1 MMFDSAA
8 PIRLRQENDIQA
20 LKARLHRHLIETIDE
35 DRADIDAW
43 SPEQLRAYLETQIA
57 RFITDNKIAV
67 NRSETQDLVASM
79 VDELS
84 GLGPIQPLVD
94 DDEVNDILVN
104 GRDRV
109 FVERKG
115 KLELTDIRF
124 NDDRARSAD
133 HPAHHRAAGPADRR
147 IVSDGRC
154 AAARREPRQR
164 GDPAGRARRAG
175 ALDPQVPQGAAARRR
190 PARLR
195 HVRRRDAEAAR
206 RRPCGAL
213 QHHRLRRHRRRQDD
227 ALNVLSQ
234 HIPEGERLVTIEDAA
249 ELSLGHPHV
258 VRLETRP
265 PNLEGTGEV
274 AARDLV
280 KNALRMRPVR
290 IIVGEV
296 RGEEVID
303 MLQAMNTGHEGSMT
317 TIHANSAR
325 DAITRV
331 EMLVGMSGFKGSDA
345 TLRHNIASAIDL
357 VIQVSRLA
365 NGKRKVV
372 SVTELTGVADGVYMT
387 QDLFNWDFD
396 HEEFRSAGV
405 DAEPLRPAAR
415 AGPAADREG
424 RALHWLACSC
434 SRSSPRCSRWRGRRS
449 IR

>member
-1 MMFDSAA
+1 M
-8 PIRLRQENDIQA
+8 QG
-20 LKARLHRHLIETIDE
+20 LKARLHRFLIDAVDE

-43 SPEQLRAYLETQIA
+43 KPEELKSYLEKQIA
-57 RFITDNKIAV
+57 RFIADNKIAV

-79 VDELS
+79 IDELS

-94 DDEVNDILVN
+94 DDDVNDILVN

-109 FVERKG
+109 YVERKG
-115 KLELTDIRF
+115 KLELTDVRF
-124 NDDRARSAD
+124 NDDRHVQRIIQRIIA
-133 HPAHHRAAGPADRR
+133 PLGRR
-147 IVSDGRC
+147 IDESCPMVDARLHDGSRVN
-154 AAARREPRQR
+154 AVIPPVALDGPSLSIRKFRK
-164 GDPAGRARRAG
+164 DPLRAG
-175 ALDPQVPQGAAARRR
+175 DLLAYGTF
-190 PARLR
+190 
-195 HVRRRDAEAAR
+195 
-206 RRPCGAL
+206 
-213 QHHRLRRHRRRQDD
+213 DD
-227 ALNVLSQ
+227 AMLKLLVAAVQARCNIIVSGGTGAGKTTLLNVLSQ

-280 KNALRMRPVR
+280 KNALRMRPSR

-296 RGEEVID
+296 RGDEVID

-331 EMLVGMSGFKGSDA
+331 EMLVGMGGFKGSDA

-365 NGKRKVV
+365 TGKRKVV
-372 SVTELTGVADGVYMT
+372 SVTELTGVADGTYMM
-387 QDLFNWDFD
+387 QDLFTWDFD
-396 HEEFRSAGV
+396 QEKFRSGSVTPSHAG
-405 DAEPLRPAAR
+405 LQ
-415 AGPAADREG
+415 
-424 RALHWLACSC
+424 RALGQRPVALKGGLAI
-434 SRSSPRCSRWRGRRS
+434 G
-449 IR
+449 

>member
-8 PIRLRQENDIQA
+8 PIRIRQENDMQA

-35 DRADIDAW
+35 DRADIDGW
-43 SPEQLRAYLETQIA
+43 SPEQLRAYLDTQIA

-79 VDELS
+79 IDELS

-109 FVERKG
+109 FVERRG

-124 NDDRARSAD
+124 NDDRHVQRIIQRIIAPLGRRIDESCPMVDARLHDGSRVNAVIPPVALD
-133 HPAHHRAAGPADRR
+133 GPALSIRKFRKEPLRAGDLLAYGTFDDAILKLLMAAVAARCNI
-147 IVSDGRC
+147 IVSG
-154 AAARREPRQR
+154 
-164 GDPAGRARRAG
+164 GTGAGKTT
-175 ALDPQVPQGAAARRR
+175 L
-190 PARLR
+190 
-195 HVRRRDAEAAR
+195 
-206 RRPCGAL
+206 
-213 QHHRLRRHRRRQDD
+213 
-227 ALNVLSQ
+227 LNVLSQ

-280 KNALRMRPVR
+280 KNALRMRPSR

-345 TLRHNIASAIDL
+345 TLRHNIASAVDL

-365 NGKRKVV
+365 SGKRKVV

-396 HEEFRSAGV
+396 AEQFRSAGV
-405 DAEPLRPAAR
+405 TPSHSGLQ
-415 AGPAADREG
+415 
-424 RALHWLACSC
+424 RALGQRPGAKGGL
-434 SRSSPRCSRWRGRRS
+434 S
-449 IR
+449 IG

>member
-1 MMFDSAA
+1 MFDSAA
-8 PIRLRQENDIQA
+8 PIRLRQENDMQA

-35 DRADIDAW
+35 DRADIDGW
-43 SPEQLRAYLETQIA
+43 SPEELRTYLETQIA
-57 RFITDNKIAV
+57 RFITENKIAV

-79 VDELS
+79 IDELS

-124 NDDRARSAD
+124 NDDRHVQRIIQRIIAPLGRRIDESCPMVDARLHDGSRVNAVIPPVALD
-133 HPAHHRAAGPADRR
+133 GPALSIRKFRKEPLRAGDLLAYATIDDAMLKLLTAAVQARCNI
-147 IVSDGRC
+147 IVSG
-154 AAARREPRQR
+154 
-164 GDPAGRARRAG
+164 GTGAGKTT
-175 ALDPQVPQGAAARRR
+175 L
-190 PARLR
+190 
-195 HVRRRDAEAAR
+195 
-206 RRPCGAL
+206 
-213 QHHRLRRHRRRQDD
+213 
-227 ALNVLSQ
+227 LNVLSQ

-280 KNALRMRPVR
+280 KNALRMRPSR

-345 TLRHNIASAIDL
+345 TLRHNIASAVDL
-357 VIQVSRLA
+357 VIQVSRLTS
-365 NGKRKVV
+365 GKRKVV

-387 QDLFNWDFD
+387 QDLFSWDFD
-396 HEEFRSAGV
+396 AEQFRSAGV
-405 DAEPLRPAAR
+405 TPNHSGLQRML
-415 AGPAADREG
+415 GQ
-424 RALHWLACSC
+424 
-434 SRSSPRCSRWRGRRS
+434 RRVAPSGIS
-449 IR
+449 IG

>member
-1 MMFDSAA
+1 VNFDHS
-8 PIRLRQENDIQA
+8 PIRLRQENDMQG
-20 LKARLHRHLIETIDE
+20 LKARLHRFLIDAVDE

-43 SPEQLRAYLETQIA
+43 KPEELKSYLEKQIA
-57 RFITDNKIAV
+57 RFIADNKIAV

-79 VDELS
+79 IDELS

-94 DDEVNDILVN
+94 DDDVNDILVN

-109 FVERKG
+109 YVERKG
-115 KLELTDIRF
+115 KLELTDVRF
-124 NDDRARSAD
+124 NDDRHVQRIIQRIIA
-133 HPAHHRAAGPADRR
+133 PLGRR
-147 IVSDGRC
+147 IDESCPMVDARLHDGSRVN
-154 AAARREPRQR
+154 AVIPPVALDGPSLSIRKFRK
-164 GDPAGRARRAG
+164 DPLRAG
-175 ALDPQVPQGAAARRR
+175 DLLAYGTF
-190 PARLR
+190 
-195 HVRRRDAEAAR
+195 
-206 RRPCGAL
+206 
-213 QHHRLRRHRRRQDD
+213 DD
-227 ALNVLSQ
+227 AMLKLLVAAVQARCNIIVSGGTGAGKTTLLNVLSQ

-280 KNALRMRPVR
+280 KNALRMRPSR

-296 RGEEVID
+296 RGDEVID

-331 EMLVGMSGFKGSDA
+331 EMLVGMGGFKGSDA

-365 NGKRKVV
+365 TGKRKVV
-372 SVTELTGVADGVYMT
+372 SVTELTGVADGTYMM
-387 QDLFNWDFD
+387 QDLFTWDFD
-396 HEEFRSAGV
+396 QEKFRSGSVTPSHAG
-405 DAEPLRPAAR
+405 LQ
-415 AGPAADREG
+415 
-424 RALHWLACSC
+424 RALGQRPVALKGGLAI
-434 SRSSPRCSRWRGRRS
+434 G
-449 IR
+449 

>member
-1 MMFDSAA
+1 MNLEGAA
-8 PIRLRQENDIQA
+8 PIRLRQETDLQA
-20 LKARLHRHLIETIDE
+20 LKARLHRHLIDTIDE
-35 DRADIDAW
+35 DRVDIDAW
-43 SPEQLRAYLETQIA
+43 SPEQLRAYLDKQIA
-57 RFITDNKIAV
+57 LFITENKIAV

-79 VDELS
+79 IDELS
-84 GLGPIQPLVD
+84 GLGPIQPLVND
-94 DDEVNDILVN
+94 DDVNDILVN

-115 KLELTDIRF
+115 KLELTDVRF
-124 NDDRARSAD
+124 NDDRHVQRIIQRIIA
-133 HPAHHRAAGPADRR
+133 PLGRR
-147 IVSDGRC
+147 IDESCPMVDARLHDGSRVN
-154 AAARREPRQR
+154 AVIPPVALDGPSLSIRKFRKEPL
-164 GDPAGRARRAG
+164 RAG
-175 ALDPQVPQGAAARRR
+175 DLLAYGTFDDQILKLLIAAVLARCNIIVSGGTGAGKTT
-190 PARLR
+190 L
-195 HVRRRDAEAAR
+195 
-206 RRPCGAL
+206 
-213 QHHRLRRHRRRQDD
+213 
-227 ALNVLSQ
+227 LNVLSQ

-280 KNALRMRPVR
+280 KNALRMRPSR

-296 RGEEVID
+296 RGDEVID

-357 VIQVSRLA
+357 VVQVSRQT

-372 SVTELTGVADGVYMT
+372 SVTELTGVADGVYMM
-387 QDLFNWDFD
+387 QDLFEWDAD
-396 HEEFRSAGV
+396 QEQFRGAGV
-405 DAEPLRPAAR
+405 TPSHSGLQ
-415 AGPAADREG
+415 
-424 RALHWLACSC
+424 RALGQRPHAKGGL
-434 SRSSPRCSRWRGRRS
+434 S
-449 IR
+449 IG

>member
-1 MMFDSAA
+1 MFDSAA
-8 PIRLRQENDIQA
+8 PIRLRQEIDIQA
-20 LKARLHRHLIETIDE
+20 LKARLHRDLIETIDK
-35 DRADIDAW
+35 DRVDIDAW

-79 VDELS
+79 IDELS

-104 GRDRV
+104 GRDCV

-124 NDDRARSAD
+124 NDDRHVQRIIQRIIA
-133 HPAHHRAAGPADRR
+133 PLGRR
-147 IVSDGRC
+147 IDESCPMVD
-154 AAARREPRQR
+154 
-164 GDPAGRARRAG
+164 
-175 ALDPQVPQGAAARRR
+175 
-190 PARLR
+190 ARLR
-195 HVRRRDAEAAR
+195 DGSRVNAVI
-206 RRPCGAL
+206 PPVAL
-213 QHHRLRRHRRRQDD
+213 DGPALSIRKFRKEPLRAGDLLAYGTFDD
-227 ALNVLSQ
+227 AMLKLLMAAVSARCNIIVSGGTGAGKTTLLNVLSQ

-280 KNALRMRPVR
+280 KNALRMRPSR
-290 IIVGEV
+290 IIVGEC

-365 NGKRKVV
+365 SGKRKVV

-387 QDLFNWDFD
+387 QDLFSWDFD
-396 HEEFRSAGV
+396 TEQFRSAGV
-405 DAEPLRPAAR
+405 TPSHSGLQ
-415 AGPAADREG
+415 
-424 RALHWLACSC
+424 RAL
-434 SRSSPRCSRWRGRRS
+434 GQRRAAPGGIS
-449 IR
+449 IG